1 MNGSKGI
8 FHDFQLKKTNLG
20 TFRGNPI
27 SIVILIVCISLSIL
41 TALNYKFILS
51 SSFIVIGILSL
62 LSIKI
67 AAHWE
72 RAVVLRLGR
81 FIGFRGP
88 GIFFLIPF
96 IDTIP
101 YWIDLRIIAT
111 PFKAEQTLTKDNVPV
126 DVDAVCF
133 WKVVN
138 PEKAA
143 LEVADYHEVISWAS
157 QTALRD
163 VIGKSLLSEMLVG
176 REMIDLQLKEL
187 IKERTEMWG
196 IYVDSVE
203 IRDVN
208 IPAPLQDAMSIQ
220 AQAERERQAR
230 LILGESETQIAQ
242 KFAEAAKAYIN
253 NPTALHLRAMNM
265 LYEGFKDKGTLVIVP
280 STAVETMGLGAI
292 LGASSLTK
300 ISIPSSDTEPFSK
313 GSQ

>member
-1 MNGSKGI
+1 MNGSRGI
-8 FHDFQLKKTNLG
+8 FQDFQIKKTNLG
-20 TFRGNPI
+20 TLRGNPI
-27 SIVILIVCISLSIL
+27 SIVILICCIALSIL
-41 TALNYKFILS
+41 TAINYRFALS
-51 SSFIVIGILSL
+51 PIFIVIGILCL

-72 RAVVLRLGR
+72 RAVVLRLGK

-111 PFKAEQTLTKDNVPV
+111 PFRAEQTLTKDNVPV

-300 ISIPSSDTEPFSK
+300 ISVPSSETETVSK
-313 GSQ
+313 GTH

>member
-1 MNGSKGI
+1 MNGSKSI
-8 FHDFQLKKTNLG
+8 FYDFQIKKTNLG

-51 SSFIVIGILSL
+51 SAFIVIGILSL

-176 REMIDLQLKEL
+176 REMIDLQLKDL

-208 IPAPLQDAMSIQ
+208 IPTPLQDAMSIQ

-300 ISIPSSDTEPFSK
+300 ISMPSSDTEPVSK
-313 GSQ
+313 GS